1 MRYQIFK
8 YGINSA
14 SSEYLFGLTQLIFW
28 ILCKYLSLNALTEC
42 SYLIIWKQ
50 IMIKDETKNSFHL
63 MVSSLIFSIVQISNI
78 PPNGILLSQNFRNII
93 STTNSNFSENF
104 RYLIR
109 KRTSIVRYIFQTK
122 VILSLVF
129 E

>member
-1 MRYQIFK
+1 
-8 YGINSA
+8 
-14 SSEYLFGLTQLIFW
+14 
-28 ILCKYLSLNALTEC
+28 
-42 SYLIIWKQ
+42 
-50 IMIKDETKNSFHL
+50 MIKDETKNSFHL

-129 E
+129 EYKYMPLDGDLNYC